1 MELPFECYFRTIW
14 SSLKLTMNIS
24 QYARI
29 IYWLLYVKM
38 NSERSLDRY
47 IHTVTHCSKTFG

>member
-1 MELPFECYFRTIW
+1 
-14 SSLKLTMNIS
+14 MNIS